1 MEAYFILQGIVEVV
15 IVIKNISYQVKA
27 NKKQCQ
33 RLVDRIYA
41 IIAPLQTLENHELT
55 SRPNIEKILNGLS
68 SCIDDCYNLILK
80 FTTDNWFKKV
90 FKHNGYKQEFDELN
104 RHLSQYA
111 NDLNLGLN
119 IQQLFDRQ
127 QDEQDQETDLADI
140 NTKLDDIT
148 TLLTKQQE
156 MQLQLPM
163 HVDEMLNRRFKS
175 LKYSLQ
181 QNILKTNN
189 ADYNNEE
196 EKRKKEE
203 QFLHIP

>member
-55 SRPNIEKILNGLS
+55 R
-68 SCIDDCYNLILK
+68 
-80 FTTDNWFKKV
+80 
-90 FKHNGYKQEFDELN
+90 
-104 RHLSQYA
+104 
-111 NDLNLGLN
+111 LN

-175 LKYSLQ
+175 LKRSF
-181 QNILKTNN
+181 IL
-189 ADYNNEE
+189 DVS
-196 EKRKKEE
+196 
-203 QFLHIP
+203 